1 VQTRCSRGG
10 RNGGAEEVQRRC
22 RGAEGQI
29 CWRCK
34 GADVRC
40 GAQQSKVI
48 VDCAAGAIIAQVQR
62 RRCKGAE
69 VLRC

>member
-1 VQTRCSRGG
+1 MQTRR
-10 RNGGAEEVQRRC
+10 AEGEEQIEVQRRC

-29 CWRCK
+29 WRCR
-34 GADVRC
+34 GADMRC

-48 VDCAAGAIIAQVQR
+48 VGCAAGAIIAQVQR
-62 RRCKGAE
+62 RMRKGAE